1 MTDDVLRGKVAGDRT
16 DLQTARKPLMYVH
29 MELMIK
35 CMHVGSIKT
44 LHRCVEAC
52 RVDGLIGHIPLDPWR
67 DDPITWRR
75 RRLSPLHSRV
85 WVS

>member
-16 DLQTARKPLMYVH
+16 DFQTARKPLMYVH

-44 LHRCVEAC
+44 DSASLCGGVQGGWANWTYSSGSLE
-52 RVDGLIGHIPLDPWR
+52 G
-67 DDPITWRR
+67 
-75 RRLSPLHSRV
+75 
-85 WVS
+85 